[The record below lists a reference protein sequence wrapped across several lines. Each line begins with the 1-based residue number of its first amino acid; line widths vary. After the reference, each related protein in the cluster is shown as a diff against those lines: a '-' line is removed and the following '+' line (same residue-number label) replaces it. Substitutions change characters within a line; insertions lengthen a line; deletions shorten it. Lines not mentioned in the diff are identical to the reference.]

1 MCILFIAVQKHPKF
15 PLIIAANRDEF
26 HPRPTLA
33 SHFWDD
39 SPHLLGGR
47 DLTAGGTW
55 MGVTR
60 NGRISALTNIRN
72 PSRNNED
79 AKTRGELVTQ
89 FLNKD
94 ISLDAYASILESSV
108 DDYNGYNLLYG
119 SLLPLKMS
127 VFNNHTL
134 RHQQLSTGYYGLSNA
149 SLDKP
154 WPKIERGKQALADYC
169 ESHNEID
176 TRILFRLLGD
186 NTQADDQD
194 LPETGVP
201 YEWEK
206 QLSSIFIHG
215 EGYGTRSSTV
225 LTVDNNN
232 HVEWIE
238 HSFNANGDMIDEQTF
253 GFDLKNV

>member
-26 HPRPTLA
+26 HPRPTQA

-39 SPHLLGGR
+39 MPDLLAGR
-47 DLTAGGTW
+47 DLNAGGTW

-60 NGRISALTNIRN
+60 NGGVSALTNIRD
-72 PSRNNED
+72 PSRNNDD
-79 AKTRGELVTQ
+79 AKSRGELVTH
-89 FLNKD
+89 FLNQNNTQEQY
-94 ISLDAYASILESSV
+94 LRTLESSV
-108 DDYNGYNLLYG
+108 NDYNGYNLLYG
-119 SLLPLKMS
+119 NLLPLKLS

-134 RHQQLSTGYYGLSNA
+134 RHQILSQGYYGLSNA

-169 ESHNEID
+169 ESHPDID
-176 TRILFRLLGD
+176 TRVLFRLLGD
-186 NTQADDQD
+186 NTQADDKD

-206 QLSSIFIHG
+206 TLSSIFIHG
-215 EGYGTRSSTV
+215 EGYGTRSSTI
-225 LTVDNNN
+225 LTVDNHN

-238 HSFNANGDMIDEQTF
+238 HSFNAKGKTIDEKAF
-253 GFDLKNV
+253 RFDIKNV